1 MMSYSLSILRIK
13 IRAFLRHL
21 KTGVRKKWLEI
32 SVSLLIIIGL
42 VIGGYALFIRGANF
56 LLEQGELGQLLLDR
70 IFYIGW
76 SIIFYLLILSNMI
89 TAMSTLYRSSE
100 VSFLMTTPLA
110 FISIFRIKF
119 VENLVYSSWAIL
131 ILGLPLTLAYG
142 TVKSLS
148 FLEMLI
154 ILLVGLLPFLVIS
167 TAISLCLLMIVVR
180 LTRWFRMRSVILIS
194 GLIFIGI
201 FWIYFKYSQQ
211 DTLLTGDMAS
221 FRLINRYLTNLSRT
235 PFPVIPSYWM
245 SELFVSL
252 SQHDWGNLFFYGSLF
267 FSTGLVGIEVSG
279 FIARRNYHTT
289 FQLME
294 GTGQQKQVLSTKKLS
309 NTQPSSRLFTRL
321 SWLTPQMRGLVI
333 KDILQFAR
341 TPQQWVQFLLLSF
354 FIGVY
359 LINLSRADVRLS
371 LLSPFWQR
379 AIYMMNF
386 GFSGFI
392 LAALTS
398 RFVYPLISLEGK
410 SLWILMASPMNLTK
424 LFKEKFW
431 LSFVIFFTIAEV
443 VALVSNHYLSQSLSL
458 TLITTVFLILM
469 SLSLISIALGLGAVY
484 PQFHEKNPMRISSS
498 AGGIITVVISL
509 FYVGIMAGGLVWIVT
524 LIEQG
529 SKMISLMPI
538 MLSILLVNITT
549 TAFPLWLGHRSL
561 LRTEL

>member
-1 MMSYSLSILRIK
+1 MVYSLSTLRIK
-13 IRAFLRHL
+13 SQAFLRHL
-21 KTGVRKKWLEI
+21 KTDFRKKWLEM

-42 VIGGYALFIRGANF
+42 VIGGYILFIRGANF

-70 IFYIGW
+70 IFYVGW

-89 TAMSTLYRSSE
+89 TALSTLYRSSE

-110 FISIFRIKF
+110 VISIFRSKF

-142 TVKSLS
+142 SVKSLS
-148 FLEMLI
+148 FLEILI
-154 ILLVGLLPFLVIS
+154 ILLTGLLPFLVIS
-167 TAISLCLLMIVVR
+167 TAISLILLMFVIR
-180 LTRWFRMRSVILIS
+180 LTRWFRMRSVLMIL
-194 GLIFIGI
+194 GMIFIATL
-201 FWIYFKYSQQ
+201 WIYFKYSQQ
-211 DTLLTGDMAS
+211 NTLLTGDMAS
-221 FRLINRYLTNLSRT
+221 FRLINRYLTNLSRI

-252 SQHDWGNLFFYGSLF
+252 SQHHWGNLFFYGGLF
-267 FSTGLVGIEVSG
+267 LSTGLVGIEVSG

-294 GTGQQKQVLSTKKLS
+294 GTGQQKRALATKKLT
-309 NTQPSSRLFTRL
+309 NTQPSNFRSFTRI

-333 KDILQFAR
+333 KDILQFVR

-359 LINLSRADVRLS
+359 LINLSRADVRLT

-410 SLWILMASPMNLTK
+410 SLWILKASPMNLSK

-431 LSFVIFFTIAEV
+431 LSFVIFFTITEI
-443 VALVSNHYLSQSLSL
+443 VAFVSNYYLSQSLSF
-458 TLITTVFLILM
+458 TLITTGFLILM

-484 PQFHEKNPMRISSS
+484 PQFHERNPMRISSS
-498 AGGIITVVISL
+498 AGGIITVVVSL

-524 LIEQG
+524 LMEQG
-529 SKMISLMPI
+529 SSMINLIPIMIS
-538 MLSILLVNITT
+538 ILILNIAT
-549 TAFPLWLGHRSL
+549 TALPLWLGHRSL